1 MIFVSF
7 TELSL
12 KNILKDLESNLGV
25 SIYKNKRYLF
35 AEFLNLSKKF
45 VLYA

>member
-12 KNILKDLESNLGV
+12 KNILKDLESNLGF

-35 AEFLNLSKKF
+35 AEFLN
-45 VLYA
+45 